1 MKMFTQVVNVAS
13 SLAFIAVLSLIIFW
27 LRTRPNHWASA
38 DGTRCICQVTLAL
51 TSTAPKWV
59 EARIV
64 IDTANTAVTCKSRG
78 KRGRAI
84 QGSWKVIGE
93 PHGSH
98 VGSSDSVTRTY
109 ALCRSNNND
118 VLAMLR
124 IPMTSSSVSV
134 LDALLPR

>member
-13 SLAFIAVLSLIIFW
+13 SLAFIATLSAMIWW
-27 LRTRPNHWASA
+27 LRTRAQHWSSE
-38 DGTRCICQVTLAL
+38 DGTRCICQMTLAL
-51 TSTAPKWV
+51 TGTTPKWV

-64 IDTANTAVTCKSRG
+64 IDKANAVVNCKSRG
-78 KRGRAI
+78 KRGRTI

-93 PHGSH
+93 PHASHAGSID
-98 VGSSDSVTRTY
+98 SSTRTY
-109 ALCRSNNND
+109 ALCRSNDND

-124 IPMTSSSVSV
+124 IPMTSNSVSA

>member
-13 SLAFIAVLSLIIFW
+13 SVAFIAVLSALIWW
-27 LRTRPNHWASA
+27 LRTRAQHWSSE
-38 DGTRCICQVTLAL
+38 DGTRCICQMTLAL
-51 TSTAPKWV
+51 TGTTPKWV

-64 IDTANTAVTCKSRG
+64 IDKANAVVNCKSRG

-124 IPMTSSSVSV
+124 IPMTSNSVSA

>member
-1 MKMFTQVVNVAS
+1 MKMHTQVVNVAS
-13 SLAFIAVLSLIIFW
+13 SVAFIAVLSALIWW
-27 LRTRPNHWASA
+27 LRTRAQHWSSE
-38 DGTRCICQVTLAL
+38 DGTRCICQMTLAL
-51 TSTAPKWV
+51 TGTAPKWV

-64 IDTANTAVTCKSRG
+64 IDTAKAVVMSKSRG

-93 PHGSH
+93 PHASH
-98 VGSSDSVTRTY
+98 VGSSDSVTRSY
-109 ALCRSNNND
+109 ALCRSNDND

-124 IPMTSSSVSV
+124 IPMTSNSVSA

>member
-13 SLAFIAVLSLIIFW
+13 SLTFITVLSLIIWW

-38 DGTRCICQVTLAL
+38 DGTRCICQMTLAL
-51 TSTAPKWV
+51 TGTTPKWV
-59 EARIV
+59 ESRIV
-64 IDTANTAVTCKSRG
+64 IDTAKAVVMSKSRG

-93 PHGSH
+93 PHASH
-98 VGSSDSVTRTY
+98 IGSSDSSTRTY
-109 ALCRSNNND
+109 ALCRNNDND

-124 IPMTSSSVSV
+124 IPITSSSVSV